1 MYLRR
6 GSFRLPCGRNGTMHM
21 ASPDA
26 ACPGLHRKPRDAL
39 PLADCSLCI
48 ALAADGA
55 AINKTTTEKCT
66 HFVVH
71 FDGHRNAAVQYCG
84 HCPMKEV
91 QGLARSHWT
100 SPSGESLLRY

>member
-6 GSFRLPCGRNGTMHM
+6 GSFRWPCGRNGTMHM
-21 ASPDA
+21 SSPDA

-55 AINKTTTEKCT
+55 AINKTTTEKCMSISMAIAT
-66 HFVVH
+66 P
-71 FDGHRNAAVQYCG
+71 QYNTVG
-84 HCPMKEV
+84 I
-91 QGLARSHWT
+91 AR
-100 SPSGESLLRY
+100 